1 MPRTIKFRRIL
12 WIATIVG
19 ACMVVLAMSY
29 AAMLGVKMEDLKT
42 TYTASEVDHLR
53 EQLDGNVSQ
62 VSSLEEQINN
72 LNEQIT
78 ELKSSVVQKNSENF
92 GLRRQNNELN
102 SVLDQIDEQMKIDQ
116 AIEHLKLTVQ
126 ALQNPPKEL
135 LNVP

>member
-1 MPRTIKFRRIL
+1 M
-12 WIATIVG
+12 A
-19 ACMVVLAMSY
+19 VLAMSY

-42 TYTASEVDHLR
+42 TYTASEIDHLR

-62 VSSLEEQINN
+62 VSSLEEQINS